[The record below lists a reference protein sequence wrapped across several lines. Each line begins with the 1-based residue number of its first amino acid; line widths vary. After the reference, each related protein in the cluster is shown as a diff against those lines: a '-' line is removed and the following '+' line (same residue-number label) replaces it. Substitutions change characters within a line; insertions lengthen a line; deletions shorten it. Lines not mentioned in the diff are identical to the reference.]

1 MYITRCNGAWSIY
14 SDAAEHLCPKKK
26 LQSRTIAFLLFQRS
40 SYIRK
45 CTRMLVPYDYKQL
58 YSLTSRVMWARFHQ
72 RDERRVEQALKPK
85 KKDFQSILANNLICF
100 SFRFS
105 TFFFPT
111 LSFCR
116 DILTINYVKTNFAN
130 WKKIEFNLQILLT
143 TFLVIV
149 W

>member
-85 KKDFQSILANNLICF
+85 KKTFNQSLPTTWFAFLFDSQLFSFLHFLSVVTSWQSIML
-100 SFRFS
+100 
-105 TFFFPT
+105 
-111 LSFCR
+111 
-116 DILTINYVKTNFAN
+116 K
-130 WKKIEFNLQILLT
+130 QILLIEKK
-143 TFLVIV
+143 LN
-149 W
+149 